1 MRKILKTI
9 NILNSIFLSILLG
22 LILLEIS
29 LLTKDVSFIEITKKK
44 IDQISKEN
52 QKLEDEVLNSNSI
65 SNLDQFLEKSSLVK
79 AEKVKFIQILEGGV
93 VAK

>member
-22 LILLEIS
+22 LSLLEIG
-29 LLTKDVSFIEITKKK
+29 LLTKEVSFIEITKEK

-52 QKLEDEVLNSNSI
+52 QKLEDEVLNLNSI
-65 SNLDQFLEKSSLVK
+65 SNLDQFLEKSNFVK
-79 AEKVKFIQILEGGV
+79 AEKIKFVQILEGGV

>member
-22 LILLEIS
+22 LILLEIG
-29 LLTKDVSFIEITKKK
+29 LLTKEVSFIEITKKK
-44 IDQISKEN
+44 IDQLSKEN

-65 SNLDQFLEKSSLVK
+65 SNLDQFLEKSNFVK
-79 AEKVKFIQILEGGV
+79 AEKIKFIQILEGGV

>member
-22 LILLEIS
+22 LILLEIG
-29 LLTKDVSFIEITKKK
+29 LLTKEVSFIEITKKK
-44 IDQISKEN
+44 IDQLSKEN
-52 QKLEDEVLNSNSI
+52 QKLEDEVLKSNSI
-65 SNLDQFLEKSSLVK
+65 SNLDQFLEKSNFVK
-79 AEKVKFIQILEGGV
+79 AEKIKFIQILEGGV